1 MERASWFQ
9 FGLVG
14 ADASGGGLM
23 ERASCNS
30 FPHWLPWCFTR
41 GFMEWGIHRKLQL
54 SCLMKGLMECA
65 LYFQFG
71 WVGAVASGG
80 GLMKR
85 ASCNSPRPVSS

>member
-41 GFMEWGIHRKLQL
+41 GFMEWGIHLNCSSVVSWGDSWNARYTSSSAGSALLLQE
-54 SCLMKGLMECA
+54 G
-65 LYFQFG
+65 
-71 WVGAVASGG
+71 
-80 GLMKR
+80 
-85 ASCNSPRPVSS
+85 VS

>member
-41 GFMEWGIHRKLQL
+41 GFMEWGIHLNC
-54 SCLMKGLMECA
+54 SS
-65 LYFQFG
+65 
-71 WVGAVASGG
+71 V
-80 GLMKR
+80 
-85 ASCNSPRPVSS
+85 VS